1 MRCIRR
7 AVQPGPHFI
16 YTLRQLR
23 VKGINH
29 LDLTIDGNHL
39 TGSGDKSEKFTWPG
53 TGNRGVRL
61 AVSSSRT
68 TISPPEFPGLWG
80 VFRFFNAAAHLDAK

>member
-39 TGSGDKSEKFTWPG
+39 TGSGDKSEKFTLA
-53 TGNRGVRL
+53 GNGKPRCPACGKFQSNHDFASRV
-61 AVSSSRT
+61 SRT
-68 TISPPEFPGLWG
+68 LGSFQVL
-80 VFRFFNAAAHLDAK
+80 